1 MPAPPRIGF
10 AYRQKLIEVSILS
23 SVSTLIAIVFFTV
36 GVVLFFWYM
45 AIKFI

>member
-1 MPAPPRIGF
+1 MPAPLRIGF

-23 SVSTLIAIVFFTV
+23 SVSTLIVIVFFTV
-36 GVVLFFWYM
+36 GVMVYFWYM